1 MVAKIDWR
9 PEKLYRVSEIIQQL
23 REHNY
28 IISRQTIHNYT
39 MLGLIKIAKRTPA
52 GHRLYA
58 EGVFDQLAKIE
69 RLKRHH
75 TLNEVKRLLAAKK

>member
-1 MVAKIDWR
+1 MRTKVDWR

-23 REHNY
+23 REHDY
-28 IISRQTIHNYT
+28 IISRQTLHNYT
-39 MLGLIKIAKRTPA
+39 MLGLIKVAKRTPA

-58 EGVFDQLAKIE
+58 ETVFAQLAKIE

-75 TLNEVKRLLAAKK
+75 TLNEVKRLLAVKK

>member
-1 MVAKIDWR
+1 MAARPNWR

-23 REHNY
+23 RDHGYN
-28 IISRQTIHNYT
+28 ISRQTLHNYT
-39 MLGLIKIAKRTPA
+39 MLGLIEVAKRTPA

-58 EGVFDQLAKIE
+58 ETVFNRLTKVE

-75 TLNEVKRLLAAKK
+75 TLDEVKRLLAAK